1 MSMPAILKQLQQA
14 SPLAGNLQS
23 IKNMMATVRAASNPQ
38 AALNLMIQNNP
49 NLKQAMD
56 IVQQNGGDPR
66 RAFYALCEQKGVDPQ
81 QILDVMK

>member
-1 MSMPAILKQLQQA
+1 M
-14 SPLAGNLQS
+14 
-23 IKNMMATVRAASNPQ
+23 
-38 AALNLMIQNNP
+38 MIQNNP